1 MGVGVFL
8 SGFRSLFCVFDRIFT
23 DYLGH
28 DDPLTQWI
36 YHDSMVSNCQ
46 ELFRVLAY
54 IGEGQHTKRTF
65 THAKPRSLRLTTPG
79 LSVVLFCLNRILCY

>member
-36 YHDSMVSNCQ
+36 YHDSMVRNCQ
-46 ELFRVLAY
+46 ELFRVPATQS
-54 IGEGQHTKRTF
+54 IIKTQQS
-65 THAKPRSLRLTTPG
+65 KPA
-79 LSVVLFCLNRILCY
+79 